1 MVECVQLQA
10 QLRKKRQSCIQHHQT
25 LDAGNLE
32 AALLETMFSVQLCQ
46 WANAIQEW
54 LYLVTVKRKQGIG
67 NKLTKKNDKQ
77 KQKTKITNG
86 KS

>member
-1 MVECVQLQA
+1 MVECVQLQT
-10 QLRKKRQSCIQHHQT
+10 QLCKKRQSCIQHHQT

-67 NKLTKKNDKQ
+67 NKLTKKTINKNRKQ
-77 KQKTKITNG
+77 K
-86 KS
+86 